1 MILVDDETYYE
12 TLEVLRGNK
21 QLPIIFSELKNWLLD
36 EYQVEAHNFE
46 FKKTKFNKIGKGYRL
61 LILLSSWN
69 DFLLMWSDHG
79 YDTEK
84 QTAIADKL
92 YYLAQKY
99 DMENINKY
107 GDVFV
112 AFVDFSHEMKTDY
125 INQMYK
131 LVGKQMAEKFAIY
144 SVWDIHLKTTS
155 VVVFYCREVNVK
167 TNQFI
172 GISKQ
177 IKDEFYETLHHLD
190 EFNVFNYE
198 SFTVVFD
205 NKENLDTNYEGNMF
219 YYDRS

>member
-1 MILVDDETYYE
+1 
-12 TLEVLRGNK
+12 
-21 QLPIIFSELKNWLLD
+21 
-36 EYQVEAHNFE
+36 
-46 FKKTKFNKIGKGYRL
+46 
-61 LILLSSWN
+61 
-69 DFLLMWSDHG
+69 MWSDHG